1 MGKKK
6 KTYVKPEMKIIEVK
20 TEGVIAASGGIIIK
34 PGEDDYTIFCNPS
47 NYSKSCINEYTGTLN
62 VFASCNQII
71 EGDNVSCL
79 KDPIPLSDGTIIQP
93 GKITVH
99 KKGDVLTITSGWKD

>member
-34 PGEDDYTIFCNPS
+34 PGENDYKIFCEPN
-47 NYSKSCINEYTGTLN
+47 NYSKSCMNEYTGTLN
-62 VFASCNQII
+62 VFASCSQIQ

-79 KDPIPLSDGTIIQP
+79 KNDIPLSDGTIIQP
-93 GKITVH
+93 GPITVH
-99 KKGDVLTITSGWKD
+99 KKGEILTITRGWKY

>member
-20 TEGVIAASGGIIIK
+20 TEGVIAASGGIIIN
-34 PGEDDYTIFCNPS
+34 PGDDQKIFCDPS

-62 VFASCNQII
+62 VFASCSQII

-79 KDPIPLSDGTIIQP
+79 KDPITLSDKTTIIQP

-99 KKGDVLTITSGWKD
+99 KKGNILTITPGWKY